1 MTTITMAIA
10 VGVLF
15 ASGVYLLLQRS
26 PIRLV
31 LGLGLITHGVNLLL
45 FSTSGLRR
53 GLPPI
58 IMDKAAFAG
67 DISQFVDPLPQ
78 ALILTAIVISF
89 GVTSFM
95 VALVNRR
102 NALLDAN
109 GELVDTRGDPFT
121 LVPEQATDA
130 VAYSEDD
137 YEFLEDTRA
146 GQSFQQQAATKRPN
160 SATTAKEK
168 DVV

>member
-31 LGLGLITHGVNLLL
+31 LGLGLITHGVNLFL

-89 GVTSFM
+89 GVTSF
-95 VALVNRR
+95 VVVLVNRR

-121 LVPEQATDA
+121 LVPAHGTAPAE
-130 VAYSEDD
+130 YIEED
-137 YEFLEDTRA
+137 YEFLEYTLADEHRQQKA
-146 GQSFQQQAATKRPN
+146 GAAPS
-160 SATTAKEK
+160 SATSVQKK

>member
-1 MTTITMAIA
+1 MTTITMAIV

-31 LGLGLITHGVNLLL
+31 LGLGLITPGVNLFL
-45 FSTSGLRR
+45 FSTSGLRH

-89 GVTSFM
+89 GVTSF
-95 VALVNRR
+95 VVVLVNRR

-121 LVPEQATDA
+121 LVTAREMAPANE
-130 VAYSEDD
+130 VEED
-137 YEFLEDTRA
+137 YEFLEYTLADEQR
-146 GQSFQQQAATKRPN
+146 QQKAVTVPS
-160 SATTAKEK
+160 SALTAQKK